1 MGQVR
6 STTKVAG
13 VAKFIRLVL
22 IGCTF
27 TIADVVVWNY
37 SFRSR
42 STDCVDVDDSNGL
55 ETLRPHPRLNQIN
68 IDNHCSTSLD
78 KNKSRVS
85 YKPPPINVNNR
96 KIFISRMSPD
106 NSPKPL
112 PQMISQK
119 FPMEMTKKKKM
130 LREWR
135 LRFVSVRRDL
145 TGILLVSA
153 LSKEKT
159 FLKIKASSRSEIWSP
174 FFFFNR

>member
-55 ETLRPHPRLNQIN
+55 ETLHPCLNQIN

-78 KNKSRVS
+78 KNQSQVSRTATAADERQQ
-85 YKPPPINVNNR
+85 PQN
-96 KIFISRMSPD
+96 FICRMLPD
-106 NSPKPL
+106 N
-112 PQMISQK
+112 
-119 FPMEMTKKKKM
+119 
-130 LREWR
+130 
-135 LRFVSVRRDL
+135 
-145 TGILLVSA
+145 
-153 LSKEKT
+153 
-159 FLKIKASSRSEIWSP
+159 
-174 FFFFNR
+174 